1 LLQEN
6 IKTNG
11 DFCFNQIIALPQKG
25 GTNKPLFNYEQIIFD
40 ALAAHDGNSNKHLW
54 IKKAASLGVSEFI
67 LLFVA
72 WLCLKDNSLV
82 GSQLCIVTG
91 PSVELAIVLIYR
103 MKILFPF
110 ITFDTKETVI
120 ELIRVKKEAF
130 PSHHLDAMRGSP
142 HYSAANHFVC

>member
-1 LLQEN
+1 LQEN

-40 ALAAHDGNSNKHLW
+40 ALATHDGNSNKHLW

-82 GSQLCIVTG
+82 RSQLCIVTG
-91 PSVELAIVLIYR
+91 PSVELAIVLIDR
-103 MKILFPF
+103 MKKLFPF